1 MRTRRPS
8 RSRRAAQAFAAGAIA
23 FVASGSVLW
32 IQEPPPSPPA
42 RPSPLE
48 RAFIRRDDLLHPEGG
63 DVVVAAGDT
72 LAEIA
77 TRHGTTAQAVARAN
91 AMKVSDPIYAGQILF
106 VPKAGR

>member
-1 MRTRRPS
+1 M
-8 RSRRAAQAFAAGAIA
+8 
-23 FVASGSVLW
+23 
-32 IQEPPPSPPA
+32 
-42 RPSPLE
+42 
-48 RAFIRRDDLLHPEGG
+48 
-63 DVVVAAGDT
+63 VAAGDT